1 MENRTAVQKKT
12 ERAYCADCCDIFDD
26 LLKCT
31 KMWFFKILTI
41 HELNIN
47 IEGRD
52 NTREWCYKML
62 HFMLTKEGNGKNMD
76 LTILAPIGAVLAL
89 LFAVF
94 QAKKVM

>member
-52 NTREWCYKML
+52 NTRE
-62 HFMLTKEGNGKNMD
+62 
-76 LTILAPIGAVLAL
+76 
-89 LFAVF
+89 
-94 QAKKVM
+94 